1 MPLANSRSNTAPKV
15 RIITNGPSDGA
26 RALQQALDVLGV
38 STSRVRV
45 TGAARTFRRFNVKW
59 GCFPLT
65 VTNYAGPMIN
75 GTSGEVSLN
84 KLLCFQA
91 LAAAGIPVPQFTAEQ
106 EVARRWCAEGCRRIY
121 ERHSLRGSEGEG
133 IRIVGEGGEDNL
145 TPAPLY
151 TKGMFGRRR
160 EYRVHVFSV
169 GDVRRIFVQQKR
181 RRTTGI
187 NPADNAPAS
196 TIRNL
201 ANGWIF
207 AHNDVVAPRQAT
219 IDAAVAS
226 ITALGLNFGA
236 VDMIEMDRATDGG
249 SVVLEVNCAP
259 GLQGGTL
266 DFYANAI
273 NDHLRGIVREVAPV
287 ATAEGTAEVEGI
299 VHMGDAFDLNAMSGH
314 PIATVGGFTDPEA
327 QEEE

>member
-1 MPLANSRSNTAPKV
+1 MPTPSRNTTPKA

-26 RALQQALDVLGV
+26 RALQDALYALGIN
-38 STSRVRV
+38 TSRVRAEGQPKV
-45 TGAARTFRRFNVKW
+45 ARRFNVKW

-65 VTNYAGPMIN
+65 TTHFAGPYAN
-75 GTSGEVSLN
+75 GTAGDTSLN
-84 KLLCFQA
+84 KLACFQA
-91 LAAAGIPVPQFTAEQ
+91 LAAAGIPVPQFTAER
-106 EVARRWCAEGCRRIY
+106 EVAQRWIAEGCRRIY

-133 IRIVGEGGEDNL
+133 IRIVGEGGEEALWSGNV
-145 TPAPLY
+145 PLY

-287 ATAEGTAEVEGI
+287 ATAEGVTAVETEAPL
-299 VHMGDAFDLNAMSGH
+299 GDFA
-314 PIATVGGFTDPEA
+314 DPEA

>member
-1 MPLANSRSNTAPKV
+1 MPRIATAPKV

-26 RALQQALDVLGV
+26 NALKDKLTELGV
-38 STSRVRV
+38 DTSRVR
-45 TGAARTFRRFNVKW
+45 AASGPKIPRRFNVKW
-59 GCFPLT
+59 GCFSLT
-65 VTNYAGPMIN
+65 ASNYGGSMIN
-75 GTSGEVSLN
+75 GLAGDISLN
-84 KLLCFQA
+84 KLLCFQT
-91 LAAAGIPVPQFTAEQ
+91 LAAAGIPVPQFTAER
-106 EVARRWCAEGCRRIY
+106 EVAQRWIAEGCRRIY
-121 ERHSLRGSEGEG
+121 ERHSLRGSEGDG
-133 IRIVGEGGEDNL
+133 IRIVGEGGEAEL
-145 TPAPLY
+145 TAAPLY

-226 ITALGLNFGA
+226 ITALNLNFGA
-236 VDMIEMDRATDGG
+236 VDMIEMDRPSDGG

-287 ATAEGTAEVEGI
+287 AVAEGTRGVEGI
-299 VHMGDAFDLNAMSGH
+299 VHLGDDFDREPAQE
-314 PIATVGGFTDPEA
+314 IVGGFADPE
-327 QEEE
+327 EE

>member
-1 MPLANSRSNTAPKV
+1 MPLANSRNATTPKA

-26 RALQQALDVLGV
+26 RALQDRLDELGIN
-38 STSRVRV
+38 TSRVRADRGPK
-45 TGAARTFRRFNVKW
+45 TPRRFNVKW

-65 VTNYAGPMIN
+65 VTNYGGPMIN

-91 LAAAGIPVPQFTAEQ
+91 LAAAGIPVPQFTAEA
-106 EVARRWCAEGCRRIY
+106 EVARRWMAEGCRRIY

-133 IRIVGEGGEDNL
+133 IRIVGEGGHPVISD
-145 TPAPLY
+145 APLY

-207 AHNDVVAPRQAT
+207 AHNDIVAPRQAT

-226 ITALGLNFGA
+226 INTLNLQFGA
-236 VDMIEMDRATDGG
+236 VDMIEMDRPQDGG

-259 GLQGGTL
+259 GLMGGTL
-266 DFYANAI
+266 DFYAHAI
-273 NDHLRGIVREVAPV
+273 SDHLRDIVREVAPV
-287 ATAEGTAEVEGI
+287 ATAEGTEAVEG
-299 VHMGDAFDLNAMSGH
+299 
-314 PIATVGGFTDPEA
+314 PVGGFDDPEA
-327 QEEE
+327 

>member
-1 MPLANSRSNTAPKV
+1 MPIVQRANTPKA

-26 RALQQALDVLGV
+26 RALQAALDALGIN
-38 STSRVRV
+38 TSRVRAEGQPKV
-45 TGAARTFRRFNVKW
+45 ARRFNVKW

-65 VTNYAGPMIN
+65 TTHFAGPYAN
-75 GTSGEVSLN
+75 GTAGDTSLN
-84 KLLCFQA
+84 KLACFQA
-91 LAAAGIPVPQFTAEQ
+91 LAAAGIPVPQFTAER
-106 EVARRWCAEGCRRIY
+106 EVATRWIAEGCRRIY
-121 ERHSLRGSEGEG
+121 ERHSLRGSEGDG
-133 IRIVGEGGEDNL
+133 IRIVGEGGEAAL
-145 TPAPLY
+145 SAAPLY

-287 ATAEGTAEVEGI
+287 ATAEGVTEVEVPNEVI
-299 VHMGDAFDLNAMSGH
+299 
-314 PIATVGGFTDPEA
+314 GGFADPE
-327 QEEE
+327 EE

>member
-1 MPLANSRSNTAPKV
+1 L
-15 RIITNGPSDGA
+15 IT
-26 RALQQALDVLGV
+26 
-38 STSRVRV
+38 T
-45 TGAARTFRRFNVKW
+45 RF
-59 GCFPLT
+59 
-65 VTNYAGPMIN
+65 AGNIIN
-75 GTSGEVSLN
+75 GQAGDTSLN
-84 KLLCFQA
+84 KLFCFQA
-91 LAAAGIPVPQFTAEQ
+91 LAAAGIPVPQFTAER
-106 EVARRWCAEGCRRIY
+106 EVAQRWVAEGCRRIY
-121 ERHSLRGSEGEG
+121 ERHSLRGSEGDG
-133 IRIVGEGGEDNL
+133 IRIVGEGGEDEL
-145 TPAPLY
+145 TTAPLY

-187 NPADNAPAS
+187 NPADTAPAS

-207 AHNDVVAPRQAT
+207 AHLDIVAPRQAT

-226 ITALGLNFGA
+226 INALELNFGA
-236 VDMIEMDRATDGG
+236 VDIIEMDRPQDGG

-287 ATAEGTAEVEGI
+287 VVAEGVREIEVPTE
-299 VHMGDAFDLNAMSGH
+299 V
-314 PIATVGGFTDPEA
+314 VGGFADPE
-327 QEEE
+327 EE

>member
-1 MPLANSRSNTAPKV
+1 MPRLTRNTLPKA
-15 RIITNGPSDGA
+15 RIITNAVSDGA
-26 RALQQALDVLGV
+26 TALKLKLEELGIDCSKVRASAGPK
-38 STSRVRV
+38 TP
-45 TGAARTFRRFNVKW
+45 RRFNLKW
-59 GCFPLT
+59 GCFQLNT
-65 VTNYAGPMIN
+65 ANYGGPMAN
-75 GTSGEVSLN
+75 GNAGETSLN
-84 KLLCFQA
+84 KLACFQA
-91 LAAAGIPVPQFTAEQ
+91 LAAAGIPVPQFTAEI
-106 EVARRWCAEGCRRIY
+106 EVARRWIAEGCRRIY

-133 IRIVGEGGEDNL
+133 IRIVGEGGEAAL
-145 TPAPLY
+145 TASPLY

-160 EYRVHVFSV
+160 EYRIHVFAV

-187 NPADNAPAS
+187 NPTDNAPAS

-226 ITALGLNFGA
+226 INCLNLQFGA
-236 VDMIEMDRATDGG
+236 VDMIEMDRAADGG

-266 DFYANAI
+266 DFYAHAI
-273 NDHLRGIVREVAPV
+273 SDHLRGIVREDTHV
-287 ATAEGTAEVEGI
+287 ATAEGTQEVEGPL
-299 VHMGDAFDLNAMSGH
+299 GDFE
-314 PIATVGGFTDPEA
+314 DPEA
-327 QEEE
+327 

>member
-1 MPLANSRSNTAPKV
+1 MPQLDRRPTPMPKA

-26 RALQQALDVLGV
+26 RALQAALDALGIN
-38 STSRVRV
+38 TSRVRAEGQPKV
-45 TGAARTFRRFNVKW
+45 ARRFNVKW

-65 VTNYAGPMIN
+65 TTHFAGPYAN
-75 GTSGEVSLN
+75 GTAGDTSLN
-84 KLLCFQA
+84 KLACFQA
-91 LAAAGIPVPQFTAEQ
+91 LAAAGIPVPQFTAER
-106 EVARRWCAEGCRRIY
+106 EVAARWIAEGCRRIY
-121 ERHSLRGSEGEG
+121 ERHSLRGSEGDG
-133 IRIVGEGGEDNL
+133 IRIVGEGGEAAL
-145 TPAPLY
+145 SAAPLY

-226 ITALGLNFGA
+226 ITALNLNFGA

-287 ATAEGTAEVEGI
+287 ATAEGVTEVE
-299 VHMGDAFDLNAMSGH
+299 VPNEV
-314 PIATVGGFTDPEA
+314 VGGFTDPE
-327 QEEE
+327 E

>member
-1 MPLANSRSNTAPKV
+1 MPLTNSRNTTNPKA
-15 RIITNGPSDGA
+15 RIITNGVSDGA
-26 RALQQALDVLGV
+26 RALQERLDQMGIN
-38 STSRVRV
+38 TSRVRV
-45 TGAARTFRRFNVKW
+45 ERGPKRPRRLNIKW

-65 VTNYAGPMIN
+65 VTDFGGPILN

-106 EVARRWCAEGCRRIY
+106 EVARRWIADGCRRIY
-121 ERHSLRGSEGEG
+121 ERHSLRGSDGEG
-133 IRIVGEGGEDNL
+133 IRIVGEGGEAGL
-145 TPAPLY
+145 TAAPLY

-160 EYRVHVFSV
+160 EYRIHVFSV
-169 GDVRRIFVQQKR
+169 GDVRRIFIQQKR

-187 NPADNAPAS
+187 NPADDAPTS

-226 ITALGLNFGA
+226 IAALNLNFGA

-273 NDHLRGIVREVAPV
+273 NDHLRGIVREVAPNIPV
-287 ATAEGTAEVEGI
+287 AEDTAAVEG
-299 VHMGDAFDLNAMSGH
+299 
-314 PIATVGGFTDPEA
+314 PVGGFDDPE
-327 QEEE
+327 E